1 MNESFTVTA
10 KLCCW
15 CFNVSQETVTHQRL
29 LTESKRGLFPPI
41 IHSFIHI
48 HRVVPKR
55 LFSYPLT
62 SLSPW
67 THHGNPSKGRHTLAD
82 SGEVVEQRRAA
93 VLLPKRLHLL
103 DHAGH
108 GLQESRQNCLKS
120 RKRTKV

>member
-15 CFNVSQETVTHQRL
+15 CFNVSQETVAHQRL

-55 LFSYPLT
+55 LFSYPLSAPGLT
-62 SLSPW
+62 MATHPRAGTLSLTAERWLNNGELRFCSRNACTCW
-67 THHGNPSKGRHTLAD
+67 ITLD
-82 SGEVVEQRRAA
+82 TGCRRVVKTA
-93 VLLPKRLHLL
+93 
-103 DHAGH
+103 
-108 GLQESRQNCLKS
+108 
-120 RKRTKV
+120 